1 MWRVTLGCAG
11 LGQRLVIS
19 IHTLRVEGDQTEEY
33 KDMPLLISIHTL
45 RVEGDLDVIN
55 RELLQPYFYPHP
67 PCGG

>member
-1 MWRVTLGCAG
+1 MGFGFIRRT
-11 LGQRLVIS
+11 QMIS